1 MKGVRSSGRLSLAC
15 VGALL
20 AFAACDEEKQDAME
34 NYNAPTPVVV
44 TVRIKDPSD
53 VARDELTDKLITSSF
68 FKVSVREIEK
78 RVELKIKVESGAGA
92 EKSIKQRRICYIYS
106 AHREGGFSREKATCF
121 CLPYIPLWCR

>member
-15 VGALL
+15 EHISCRLRTL
-20 AFAACDEEKQDAME
+20 AACDEEKKDATE

-78 RVELKIKVESGAGA
+78 RVE
-92 EKSIKQRRICYIYS
+92 
-106 AHREGGFSREKATCF
+106 
-121 CLPYIPLWCR
+121 